1 MLNQMRQYRD
11 TMVDALAVEIP
22 DAKVRRPEGG
32 HFGQETCRTRNH
44 FLCRSQPRSC
54 PLPDSDPGVF
64 LRYAYSYVG
73 VDDIREGVCRLRK
86 AYREVAG

>member
-1 MLNQMRQYRD
+1 MRQYCD

-54 PLPDSDPGVF
+54 PLSDSDPGVF

-73 VDDIREGVCRLRK
+73 VDDIREGVQRLGK
-86 AYREVAG
+86 VYREVAG

>member
-1 MLNQMRQYRD
+1 MRQCRD

-22 DAKVRRPEGG
+22 DAKVRRPKGG

-44 FLCRSQPRSC
+44 FLCRSQPWSC
-54 PLPDSDPGVF
+54 ALSDSDPGIF

-73 VDDIREGVCRLRK
+73 VDDIREGVRRLGK
-86 AYREVAG
+86 VYREMAG